1 MAKSKN
7 IDMLH
12 GSLWDKMVIFALP
25 VALTGML
32 QQLYNAADVAV
43 LGKFV
48 GTTAMAAVGNNI
60 ALIGI
65 IVNLFLGLSLGGNV
79 VIARFIGAK
88 QGERAQS
95 ALHTAFVLALIIGI
109 GMALTGQLLAGA
121 VIEWLQIPSEVEEMA
136 EIYLRVYLLGMPL
149 LALYNFQ
156 SAIFRAQGDTR
167 TPLMA
172 LMVSSMSNVIM
183 DLIFV
188 QLGLGVAGVA
198 MATDFSNGISSG
210 ILFWKLL
217 HAKEGLHLELAK
229 LRPEKVLLKNIIK
242 IGLPAGIQGMVFSVS
257 NILIQ
262 AAINSLGPE
271 AMAASAA
278 AFTIEINV
286 YCFLNAFAQATTTFV
301 SQNYGAG
308 NMARCLM
315 VTKRGLALALG
326 STMWMAALVLL
337 LSQQLLGFFNPDAE
351 VIALGTIRLWYI
363 VAPEF
368 LQVFIDV
375 FSGALRG
382 YGYSLQPAIL
392 TLIGICGV
400 RIIWLYTMFVK
411 YPSYDVLMA
420 CYSISWLVTGAM
432 IVLLYIK
439 YKRKILAKHAC

>member
-1 MAKSKN
+1 MAKSRN

-12 GSLWDKMVIFALP
+12 GSLWDKMIIFALP
-25 VALTGML
+25 LALTGML

-60 ALIGI
+60 AIIGI

-79 VIARFIGAK
+79 IIARFIGAR
-88 QGERAQS
+88 QMDRAQA
-95 ALHTAFVLALIIGI
+95 ALHTAFILALIIGF
-109 GMALTGQLLAGA
+109 GMALVGQIAAGA
-121 VIEWLQIPSEVEEMA
+121 IIDWLQVPAQVKDMA
-136 EIYLRVYLLGMPL
+136 ETYLRVYLLGMPL

-172 LMVSSMSNVIM
+172 LMVSSMSNIIM
-183 DLIFV
+183 DLAFV
-188 QLGLGVAGVA
+188 QIGFGVAGVA
-198 MATDFSNGISSG
+198 LATDLSNGISSG

-217 HAKEGLHLELAK
+217 HAKDGLRLELRK
-229 LRPEKVLLKNIIK
+229 LRPEAVLLRNIVK

-262 AAINSLGPE
+262 AAINSLGPD

-301 SQNYGAG
+301 SQNFGAG

-315 VTKRGLALALG
+315 VTKRGMALALG
-326 STMWMAALVLL
+326 STMGMAALVLV
-337 LSQQLLGFFNPDAE
+337 LSQQLLGFFNPDVN
-351 VIALGTIRLWYI
+351 VIALGTVRLWYI

-382 YGYSLQPAIL
+382 YGYSMEPAVL
-392 TLIGICGV
+392 TLVGICGV
-400 RIIWLYTMFVK
+400 RIAWLYSVFSI
-411 YPSYDVLMA
+411 YPTYEVLMA

-432 IVLLYIK
+432 IVALYIHHK
-439 YKRKILAKHAC
+439 KKIIMAH

>member
-1 MAKSKN
+1 MAKSRN

-12 GSLWDKMVIFALP
+12 GSLWDKMIIFALP
-25 VALTGML
+25 LALTGML

-60 ALIGI
+60 AIIGI

-79 VIARFIGAK
+79 IIARFIGAR
-88 QGERAQS
+88 QMDRAQA
-95 ALHTAFVLALIIGI
+95 ALHTAFILALIIGF
-109 GMALTGQLLAGA
+109 GMALVGQIAAGA
-121 VIEWLQIPSEVEEMA
+121 IIDWLQVPAQVEDMA
-136 EIYLRVYLLGMPL
+136 ETYLRVYLLGMPL

-172 LMVSSMSNVIM
+172 LMVSSMSNIIM
-183 DLIFV
+183 DLAFV
-188 QLGLGVAGVA
+188 QIGLGVAGVA
-198 MATDFSNGISSG
+198 LATDLSNGISSG

-217 HAKEGLHLELAK
+217 HAKDGLRLDLRK
-229 LRPEKVLLKNIIK
+229 LRPEAVLLRNIVK

-262 AAINSLGPE
+262 AAINSLGSD

-301 SQNYGAG
+301 SQNFGAG

-315 VTKRGLALALG
+315 VTKRGMALALG
-326 STMWMAALVLL
+326 STMGMAALVLV
-337 LSQQLLGFFNPDAE
+337 LSQQLLGFFNPDVN
-351 VIALGTIRLWYI
+351 VIALGTVRLWYI

-382 YGYSLQPAIL
+382 YGYSMEPAVL
-392 TLIGICGV
+392 TLVGICGV
-400 RIIWLYTMFVK
+400 RIAWLYSVFSI
-411 YPSYDVLMA
+411 YPTYEVLMA

-432 IVLLYIK
+432 IVALYIHHK
-439 YKRKILAKHAC
+439 KKIITAH

>member
-25 VALTGML
+25 LALTGML

-60 ALIGI
+60 AIIGI
-65 IVNLFLGLSLGGNV
+65 IVTLFLGLSLGGNV
-79 VIARFIGAK
+79 IIARFIGAK
-88 QGERAQS
+88 QRERAQA
-95 ALHTAFVLALIIGI
+95 ALHTAFVLALIIGFS
-109 GMALTGQLLAGA
+109 MAILGQVSAGA
-121 VIEWLQIPSEVEEMA
+121 IIEWLQVPSEVEEMA
-136 EIYLRVYLLGMPL
+136 ETYLRVYLLGMPL

-183 DLIFV
+183 DLLFV

-198 MATDFSNGISSG
+198 LATDLSNGISSG
-210 ILFWKLL
+210 ILCWKLL
-217 HAKEGLHLELAK
+217 HAKEGLRLQLSK
-229 LRPEKVLLKNIIK
+229 LRPERVLLKNIIK

-262 AAINSLGPE
+262 AAINSLGPD

-315 VTKRGLALALG
+315 VTKRGMMLALG
-326 STMWMAALVLL
+326 STMGMAALVLL
-337 LSQQLLGFFNPDAE
+337 LSQQLLGFFNPDVN
-351 VIALGTIRLWYI
+351 VIALGTVRLWYI

-382 YGYSLQPAIL
+382 YGYSLGPAIL
-392 TLIGICGV
+392 TLVGICGV
-400 RIIWLYTMFVK
+400 RIIWLYSVFAVCST
-411 YPSYDVLMA
+411 YDVLMA

-432 IVLLYIK
+432 IVGLYLH
-439 YKRKILAKHAC
+439 YRGKILGANAK

>member
-25 VALTGML
+25 LALTGML

-60 ALIGI
+60 AIIGI

-79 VIARFIGAK
+79 IIARFIGAK
-88 QGERAQS
+88 QRERAQA
-95 ALHTAFVLALIIGI
+95 ALHTAFVLALIIGFS
-109 GMALTGQLLAGA
+109 MAILGQIAAGA
-121 VIEWLQIPSEVEEMA
+121 IIEWLQVPSEVEDMA
-136 EIYLRVYLLGMPL
+136 ETYLRVYLLGMPL

-183 DLIFV
+183 DLLFV

-198 MATDFSNGISSG
+198 LATDLSNGISSG
-210 ILFWKLL
+210 ILCWKLL
-217 HAKEGLHLELAK
+217 HAKEGLRLQLSK
-229 LRPEKVLLKNIIK
+229 LRPEGVLLKNIIK

-262 AAINSLGPE
+262 AAINSLGPD

-315 VTKRGLALALG
+315 ATKRGLMLALG
-326 STMWMAALVLL
+326 STMGMAALVLL
-337 LSQQLLGFFNPDAE
+337 LSQQLLGFFNPDVN
-351 VIALGTIRLWYI
+351 VI
-363 VAPEF
+363 APEF

-382 YGYSLQPAIL
+382 YGYSLGPAIL
-392 TLIGICGV
+392 TLVGICGV
-400 RIIWLYTMFVK
+400 RIIWLYSIFAVYST
-411 YPSYDVLMA
+411 YDVLMA

-432 IVLLYIK
+432 IVGLYLH
-439 YKRKILAKHAC
+439 YRGKILGASAK

>member
-1 MAKSKN
+1 MA
-7 IDMLH
+7 I
-12 GSLWDKMVIFALP
+12 
-25 VALTGML
+25 
-32 QQLYNAADVAV
+32 
-43 LGKFV
+43 LGQV
-48 GTTAMAAVGNNI
+48 
-60 ALIGI
+60 
-65 IVNLFLGLSLGGNV
+65 S
-79 VIARFIGAK
+79 
-88 QGERAQS
+88 
-95 ALHTAFVLALIIGI
+95 
-109 GMALTGQLLAGA
+109 AGA
-121 VIEWLQIPSEVEEMA
+121 IIEWLQVPSEVEEMA
-136 EIYLRVYLLGMPL
+136 ETYLRVYLLGMPL

-183 DLIFV
+183 DLLFV

-198 MATDFSNGISSG
+198 LATDLSNGISSG
-210 ILFWKLL
+210 ILCWKLL
-217 HAKEGLHLELAK
+217 HAKDGLRLQLSK
-229 LRPEKVLLKNIIK
+229 LRPERVLLKNIIK

-262 AAINSLGPE
+262 AAINSLGPD

-315 VTKRGLALALG
+315 VTKRGMMLALG
-326 STMWMAALVLL
+326 STMGMAALVLL
-337 LSQQLLGFFNPDAE
+337 LSQQLLGFFNPDVN

-382 YGYSLQPAIL
+382 YGYSLGPAIL
-392 TLIGICGV
+392 TLVGICGV
-400 RIIWLYTMFVK
+400 RIIWLYSVFAVYST
-411 YPSYDVLMA
+411 YDVLMA

-432 IVLLYIK
+432 IVGLYLH
-439 YKRKILAKHAC
+439 YREKILGAHAK

>member
-217 HAKEGLHLELAK
+217 HAKEGLHLELVK

-326 STMWMAALVLL
+326 STMGMAALVLL

>member
-60 ALIGI
+60 AIIGI

-79 VIARFIGAK
+79 VIARFIGARHT
-88 QGERAQS
+88 ERAQS
-95 ALHTAFVLALIIGI
+95 ALHTAFVLALIIGF
-109 GMALTGQLLAGA
+109 GMAIFGQIAAGA
-121 VIEWLQIPSEVEEMA
+121 IIAWLQVPQEVEGMA
-136 EIYLRVYLLGMPL
+136 ETYLRVYLLGIPL

-156 SAIFRAQGDTR
+156 SATFRAQGDTK

-172 LMVSSMSNVIM
+172 LMVSSMSNVVM
-183 DLIFV
+183 DLCFV
-188 QLGLGVAGVA
+188 QLGMGVAGVA
-198 MATDFSNGISSG
+198 LATALSNGISSG
-210 ILFWKLL
+210 ILFWKLV
-217 HAKEGLHLELAK
+217 HAKEGLHLELKK
-229 LRPEKVLLKNIIK
+229 LRPEGVLLKNIVK
-242 IGLPAGIQGMVFSVS
+242 IGLPAGIQGMVFSIS

-262 AAINSLGPE
+262 AAINSLGPDT
-271 AMAASAA
+271 MAASAA

-308 NMARCLM
+308 NIQRCLM
-315 VTKRGLALALG
+315 VTKWGLALSLG
-326 STMWMAALVLL
+326 STMGMAALVLA
-337 LSQQLLGFFNPDAE
+337 LSQQLLGFFNPDAA
-351 VIALGTIRLWYI
+351 VIELGTIRLWYI

-375 FSGALRG
+375 FSGAMRG
-382 YGYSLQPAIL
+382 YGYSLGPAML
-392 TLIGICGV
+392 TLVGICGV
-400 RIIWLYTMFVK
+400 RIAWLYSVFTA
-411 YPSYDVLMA
+411 YPTYNVLMA
-420 CYSISWLVTGAM
+420 CYSISWLITGAM
-432 IVLLYIK
+432 IVGLYIH
-439 YKRKILAKHAC
+439 YRKRILADH